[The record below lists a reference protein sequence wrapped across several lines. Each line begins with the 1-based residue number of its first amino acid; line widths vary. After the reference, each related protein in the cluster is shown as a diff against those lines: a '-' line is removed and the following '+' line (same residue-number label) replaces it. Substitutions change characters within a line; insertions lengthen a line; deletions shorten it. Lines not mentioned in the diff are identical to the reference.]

1 MLVSSRRR
9 FMSACAAVLAA
20 AGIPSM
26 KAFAADE
33 IGSEAFA
40 TMVKDRFHLAS
51 YGGTDEGTVKLI
63 SCEETGAAPE
73 LDQFYLH
80 LRGRRGKRLSEG
92 LYYVSN
98 SQGNPNFDLHVQ
110 PTGVDSRNR
119 ELYIATFA
127 LIR

>member
-20 AGIPSM
+20 AGFPSM

-51 YGGTDEGTVKLI
+51 YDGADEGIVKLI
-63 SCEETGAAPE
+63 SCKETGDAPE

-80 LRGRRGKRLSEG
+80 LRGRRNRRLAEG
-92 LYYVSN
+92 RYFVSN
-98 SQGNPNFDLHVQ
+98 WSGHPNFDLHVQ
-110 PTGVDSRNR
+110 PTDVDSRNR
-119 ELYIATFA
+119 EHYVASFA

>member
-1 MLVSSRRR
+1 MLVGSRRR
-9 FMSACAAVLAA
+9 FMGACAAVVAA
-20 AGIPSM
+20 LGFPSI
-26 KAFAADE
+26 KANASDPIGSQAFAA
-33 IGSEAFA
+33 
-40 TMVKDRFHLAS
+40 MVKDRFHLAS
-51 YGGTDEGTVKLI
+51 YTGTDEGILKLI
-63 SCEETGAAPE
+63 SCEDIGDAPE
-73 LDQFYLH
+73 LDQFYLR

>member
-1 MLVSSRRR
+1 MR
-9 FMSACAAVLAA
+9 ACAAVFAA
-20 AGIPSM
+20 TGFPSLRV
-26 KAFAADE
+26 FAADE
-33 IGSEAFA
+33 IGSQAFA
-40 TMVKDRFHLAS
+40 AMVGDRFHLA
-51 YGGTDEGTVKLI
+51 GVNGTEEGTVKLM
-63 SCEETGAAPE
+63 SVEEVGAAPE

-110 PTGVDSRNR
+110 PTGVAGRGR
-119 ELYIATFA
+119 ELYTASFA